1 MARPEAPKSVPMA
14 CLTIGY
20 TQYLLP
26 SAKAM
31 KVAELMQEAFECDQQ
46 YTDREVV
53 YQVQPEQ
60 PRVAFALVRPSQVRM
75 PQAEPAPIPVKP
87 RLLR

>member
-1 MARPEAPKSVPMA
+1 MSRAPAKTVPMA

-46 YTDREVV
+46 YTDREVL

-75 PQAEPAPIPVKP
+75 PEGATSPIPTKP
-87 RLLR
+87 RQLR

>member
-1 MARPEAPKSVPMA
+1 MSRAPAKAVQMA
-14 CLTIGY
+14 CLTIGF

-31 KVAELMQEAFECDQQ
+31 KVVELMQDAFECEQD
-46 YTDREVV
+46 YTGHELK
-53 YQVQPEQ
+53 YEVQPDQ
-60 PRVAFALVRPSQVRM
+60 PRVAFALVRPSQVHM
-75 PQAEPAPIPVKP
+75 PKGETSPLPPNP

>member
-1 MARPEAPKSVPMA
+1 MARPAAPKSVPMA

-26 SAKAM
+26 SAKPM

-53 YQVQPEQ
+53 YQVQAEQ

-75 PQAEPAPIPVKP
+75 PHGETSPISAKP
-87 RLLR
+87 RQLR

>member
-1 MARPEAPKSVPMA
+1 MSRTPAKAVPMA

-20 TQYLLP
+20 VDYLLP

-31 KVAELMQEAFECDQQ
+31 KVAELMQEAFECRSGFDDRHMT
-46 YTDREVV
+46 YTVSERPVN
-53 YQVQPEQ
+53 
-60 PRVAFALVRPSQVRM
+60 VAFALVRPSQVRM
-75 PQAEPAPIPVKP
+75 PDGETSSIPTKP

>member
-1 MARPEAPKSVPMA
+1 MSRAPAKTVQMA
-14 CLTIGY
+14 CLTIGF

-31 KVAELMQEAFECDQQ
+31 KVAELMQDAFECEQDFTGHEMK
-46 YTDREVV
+46 YE
-53 YQVQPEQ
+53 VQPEQ

-75 PQAEPAPIPVKP
+75 PHEEPMPAPSKA
-87 RLLR
+87 RQLR

>member
-1 MARPEAPKSVPMA
+1 MSRAPAKTVQMA

-31 KVAELMQEAFECDQQ
+31 KVAELMQDAFECEQDFTGHEMK
-46 YTDREVV
+46 YE
-53 YQVQPEQ
+53 VQPDQ

-75 PQAEPAPIPVKP
+75 PQGEKSPLPAKP

>member
-1 MARPEAPKSVPMA
+1 MSRAPSKTVQMA
-14 CLTIGY
+14 CLTLGF

-31 KVAELMQEAFECDQQ
+31 KVAELMQEAFECEQH
-46 YTDREVV
+46 YTDRELQ
-53 YQVQPEQ
+53 YEVQPEQ
-60 PRVAFALVRPSQVRM
+60 PRVSFALVRPSQVRM
-75 PQAEPAPIPVKP
+75 PDGQASPIPTKP